1 MNPLRIRTLTAGV
14 ALSNAADL
22 APVDAAITFLA
33 SAQRRFEDA
42 GYEVQTVR
50 IATSSLLAGLDAK
63 QRAHALAQL
72 KVLDQR
78 AQDGKVIVS
87 IGPVQTNDKADASL
101 AEWADEF
108 VRETRAMSFSVS
120 IASGQDVRAHAAL
133 NAARVIAALAR
144 SLPHGMANFRFAAA
158 ANIPAGTPFFPVAWH
173 QGADSLAIG
182 VESASVVEQAFAQA
196 HDAPDAGNRLTAI
209 LSEQLQPIEALGA
222 KLAAQAKREYVGID
236 ASPAPGLDRSIGAA
250 IEALT
255 KAPFGAAGTLVACSV
270 VTAAIK
276 AVNVRTCGYSGLMLP
291 VLEDRVLARRVTEG
305 RCTVRDLLLYS
316 SVCGAGLDVTP
327 IPGDTPVEVI
337 AGLLRD
343 VGALSAR
350 LRKPLSARLFVVPGK
365 RAGEIAS
372 FDDPWLTDCAVMKVE

>member
-14 ALSNAADL
+14 ALSNVADL

-33 SAQRRFEDA
+33 SAKRRFEEA

-50 IATSSLLAGLDAK
+50 IATSPVLAGLDAK
-63 QRAHALAQL
+63 GRAHALSQL

-87 IGPVQTNDKADASL
+87 IGPVQTNDEADASL
-101 AEWADEF
+101 AAWADEF
-108 VRETRAMSFSVS
+108 VRATRALSFSVS
-120 IASGQDVRAHAAL
+120 IASGPDIHP
-133 NAARVIAALAR
+133 NAAANAAQVVAALAR
-144 SLPHGMANFRFAAA
+144 SLPNGMANFRFAAA
-158 ANIPAGTPFFPVAWH
+158 ANIPPGTPFFPVAWH
-173 QGADSLAIG
+173 QGAASLAIG
-182 VESASVVEQAFAQA
+182 VESASVVERAFAQA
-196 HDAPDAGNRLTAI
+196 HDAPDAGSRLTAM
-209 LSEQLQPIEALGA
+209 LSEQLQPIEALA
-222 KLAAQAKREYVGID
+222 AQLAADAQREYVGID
-236 ASPAPGLDRSIGAA
+236 TSPAPGLDRSIGAA

-255 KAPFGAAGTLVACSV
+255 RAPFGASGTLVACSV
-270 VTAAIK
+270 ITAAIK
-276 AVNVRTCGYSGLMLP
+276 AVHVRTCGYSGLMLP
-291 VLEDRVLARRVTEG
+291 VLEDPVLARRVTEG
-305 RCTVRDLLLYS
+305 RCTLRDLLLYS
-316 SVCGAGLDVTP
+316 SVCGTGLDVTP

-350 LRKPLSARLFVVPGK
+350 LRKPLSARLFAVPGK

>member
-1 MNPLRIRTLTAGV
+1 MNPLRIRTLTAGA
-14 ALSNAADL
+14 ALPELDDL
-22 APVDAAITFLA
+22 ARVA
-33 SAQRRFEDA
+33 SAIEFLTAARQAFEGA
-42 GYEVQTVR
+42 GYEVQTTRLAISARLGSDADARDRTLPHLVR
-50 IATSSLLAGLDAK
+50 LDRLATERG
-63 QRAHALAQL
+63 
-72 KVLDQR
+72 
-78 AQDGKVIVS
+78 VIVS
-87 IGPVQTNDKADASL
+87 VGPVVADAGL
-101 AEWADEF
+101 ARWADEL
-108 VRETRAMSFSVS
+108 VRATHSISFSS
-120 IASGQDVRAHAAL
+120 TIASERGMHAE
-133 NAARVIAALAR
+133 AASNTAQTMLTLSR
-144 SLPHGMANFRFAAA
+144 SLPQGMANFRFAAA

-173 QGADSLAIG
+173 QGGDSLAVG

-196 HDAPDAGNRLTAI
+196 IDAPDAGNRLTAM
-209 LSEQLQPIEALGA
+209 LSDQLQPIEALAA

-236 ASPAPGLDRSIGAA
+236 TSPAPGLDRSIGAA

-291 VLEDRVLARRVTEG
+291 VLEDPVLARRVTEG
-305 RCTVRDLLLYS
+305 RCTLRDLLLYS
-316 SVCGAGLDVTP
+316 SVCGTGLDVTP

-372 FDDPWLTDCAVMKVE
+372 FDNPWLTNCAVMKVE